1 MIEKRPLM
9 EQRGNGRLN
18 GRMSF
23 FAVQI
28 WTGDEG
34 RFLSIATRRARGYG
48 VRFYWPRRSLRIK
61 RSGNWKESLAP
72 IFPGYMFIQAESIR
86 PEIYGVLK
94 QAPGFLRFLLSND
107 NIIPLERAD
116 QELLSH
122 FLGFGE
128 IVDKSLVYF
137 DENKRIRVVS
147 GPLKGLEGRIVRVD
161 RRKGRAKVR
170 LEMYQDSFEIDFGF
184 DSMEAAPEV
193 SAQN

>member
-1 MIEKRPLM
+1 
-9 EQRGNGRLN
+9 
-18 GRMSF
+18 MSF

-34 RFLSIATRRARGYG
+34 RFLTIAAQRVRDDE

-61 RSGNWKESLAP
+61 RGGKWKESLAP

-86 PEIYGVLK
+86 PELYGVLRE
-94 QAPGFLRFLLSND
+94 APGFLRFLHSND
-107 NIIPLERAD
+107 NIVPLERAD
-116 QELLSH
+116 QALLSH

-128 IVDKSLVYF
+128 IVDKSMVFF

-147 GPLKGLEGRIVRVD
+147 GPLKGLEGRIIRVD

-170 LEMYQDSFEIDFGF
+170 LEMYQDSFDIDFGF
-184 DSMEAAPEV
+184 DSMEAAPERP
-193 SAQN
+193 SEPSGQLA

>member
-1 MIEKRPLM
+1 MP
-9 EQRGNGRLN
+9 
-18 GRMSF
+18 F

-34 RFLSIATRRARGYG
+34 RFLSIAGQRVHDAD

-61 RSGNWKESLAP
+61 RGGSWRESLAP
-72 IFPGYMFIQAESIR
+72 IFPGYMFIQADSIDA
-86 PEIYGVLK
+86 ELFGTLK
-94 QAPGFLRFLLSND
+94 GAPGFLRFLLSNE
-107 NIIPLERAD
+107 NIVALERAD
-116 QELLSH
+116 QALLTH

-137 DENKRIRVVS
+137 DANKRIRVVS

-170 LEMYQDSFEIDFGF
+170 LEMYENSFEIDFGF
-184 DSMEAAPEV
+184 ESLEAAPQAPAE
-193 SAQN
+193 SHGEASESR

>member
-1 MIEKRPLM
+1 MP
-9 EQRGNGRLN
+9 
-18 GRMSF
+18 F

-34 RFLSIATRRARGYG
+34 RFLTIASQRVRDND

-61 RSGNWKESLAP
+61 RGGNWKESLAP
-72 IFPGYMFIQAESIR
+72 IFPGYMFIRADSIR
-86 PEIYGVLK
+86 PGLYGVLK
-94 QAPGFLRFLLSND
+94 EAPGFLRFLLSND
-107 NIIPLERAD
+107 NIVPLERAD
-116 QELLSH
+116 QDLLSH

-128 IVDKSLVYF
+128 IVQKSMVFF
-137 DENKRIRVVS
+137 DEHKRIRVVS

-184 DSMEAAPEV
+184 DSMEAAPEAPTEP
-193 SAQN
+193 SEQPT

>member
-1 MIEKRPLM
+1 
-9 EQRGNGRLN
+9 
-18 GRMSF
+18 MSF

-34 RFLSIATRRARGYG
+34 RFLSIASQRARECD

-61 RSGNWKESLAP
+61 RGGNWRESLAP
-72 IFPGYMFIQAESIR
+72 LFPGYIFIQAESIG
-86 PEIYGVLK
+86 PEIYGALK
-94 QAPGFLRFLLSND
+94 EAPGFLRFLLSND
-107 NIIPLERAD
+107 NIVPLESSD
-116 QELLSH
+116 QELLGH

-137 DENKRIRVVS
+137 DEHKRIRVIS

-184 DSMEAAPEV
+184 DALEAAPEASV
-193 SAQN
+193 QS

>member
-1 MIEKRPLM
+1 MP
-9 EQRGNGRLN
+9 
-18 GRMSF
+18 F
-23 FAVQI
+23 FAVHI

-34 RFLSIATRRARGYG
+34 RFLSVASQRADGND

-61 RSGNWKESLAP
+61 RGGSWKESLAP
-72 IFPGYMFIQAESIR
+72 IFPGYVFIQAEAIG
-86 PEIYGVLK
+86 PELYRAPKG
-94 QAPGFLRFLLSND
+94 APGFLRFLLSND
-107 NIIPLERAD
+107 NIVSLERSD

-128 IVDKSLVYF
+128 IVDKSMVFF

-184 DSMEAAPEV
+184 ESMEAAPEASV
-193 SAQN
+193 QS

>member
-1 MIEKRPLM
+1 
-9 EQRGNGRLN
+9 
-18 GRMSF
+18 MSF

-34 RFLSIATRRARGYG
+34 RFLSIASQRVRQDD

-61 RSGNWKESLAP
+61 RSGSWKESLAP
-72 IFPGYMFIQAESIR
+72 IFPGYIFIQAESIG
-86 PEIYGVLK
+86 PELYGVLK
-94 QAPGFLRFLLSND
+94 GAPGFLRFLLSND
-107 NIIPLERAD
+107 NIVSLERSD

-128 IVDKSLVYF
+128 IVDRSMVYF

-184 DSMEAAPEV
+184 ESMEAAPQAPAETSGTV
-193 SAQN
+193 P

>member
-1 MIEKRPLM
+1 MP
-9 EQRGNGRLN
+9 
-18 GRMSF
+18 F

-34 RFLSIATRRARGYG
+34 RFLSIATQR
-48 VRFYWPRRSLRIK
+48 VRDDNAKFYWPRRSLRI
-61 RSGNWKESLAP
+61 RRGGSWKESLAP
-72 IFPGYMFIQAESIR
+72 IFPGYMFIQAEAIG
-86 PEIYGVLK
+86 PELYAELK

-107 NIIPLERAD
+107 NIVPLERTD

-128 IVDKSLVYF
+128 IVDKSLVFF
-137 DENKRIRVVS
+137 DETKRIRVVS

-184 DSMEAAPEV
+184 EFLEAAPQKPSEAAGI
-193 SAQN
+193 S